1 MNDLIS
7 IGWREWIAMP
17 DINVPGIK
25 AKVDTGARTS
35 AIHTCTYELYKSGGV
50 DRVKF
55 SVHPLPH
62 NTELMLEGDAKLVD
76 MREVR
81 DSGGHTELRPF
92 IMTRAVMG
100 DFEWEIEVN
109 LTNRENMKF
118 RMLLG
123 REGMDPF
130 LVNPSLSYLKGKK
143 YKYEQ

>member
-1 MNDLIS
+1 MDDLIS

-35 AIHTCTYELYKSGGV
+35 AIHACAYKLYKSGGV
-50 DRVKF
+50 DRVRF
-55 SVHPLPH
+55 SVHPLPR
-62 NTELMLEGDAKLVD
+62 NAELVLEGDAELVNV
-76 MREVR
+76 REVR

-92 IMTRAVMG
+92 IRTRAVMG

-123 REGMDPF
+123 REAMDPF